1 MDIAT
6 LFWTVIGL
14 FILLIV
20 GFFVVMLALAV
31 AAVVFRKRWRAMLEK
46 IVLPDTAATE
56 QQFSELLARH
66 PGISHEEI
74 IRAIIREH
82 ANKAALIGAALGAGG
97 VFFEVLGAPAADAVT
112 LLRVQA
118 NMIFL
123 LAHAHGLTGQLSE
136 NDRLKLV
143 LVLSGSNQVAQYVM
157 KMLAK
162 MLFTAVPLVGSV
174 VAYLVNYGVVRAT
187 GEAARIQFSGN
198 PVKNEVQGIVQN
210 LFHQAR
216 QRAAQVITHSSRLAG
231 SLGNGAT
238 TSQPEVMQV
247 TLCRNCD
254 TATSVNNRFCSAC
267 GAPLYD
273 ALRPARNTQ
282 HPLGGFDEFDI
293 EAQLRG

>member
-1 MDIAT
+1 MNIET
-6 LFWTVIGL
+6 LVGIVIGL
-14 FILLIV
+14 FLLIV
-20 GFFVVMLALAV
+20 VVFFVLILVLAV
-31 AAVVFRKRWRAMLEK
+31 MAIVFRKRWRAMLEK

-56 QQFSELLARH
+56 QQFRELLAKH
-66 PGISHEEI
+66 PGISPEET
-74 IRAIIREH
+74 IRIIIREH
-82 ANKAALIGAALGAGG
+82 ASKAALIGAALGAGG

-162 MLFTAVPLVGSV
+162 MLFTSVPLVGSV
-174 VAYLVNYGVVRAT
+174 VAYVVNYGVVRAT

-216 QRAAQVITHSSRLAG
+216 QRAAQVVTHSSRLAG
-231 SLGNGAT
+231 NFSNGST

-254 TATSVNNRFCSAC
+254 TATSINNQFCSAC
-267 GAPLYD
+267 GAALYD
-273 ALRPARNTQ
+273 AMQPARNTQ
-282 HPLGGFDEFDI
+282 QPLGGFDEFDI
-293 EAQLRG
+293 HAQLRG